1 MRPSRRRDGVI
12 VDLIARAITSSP
24 GTSLR
29 DSGAVRDHADSETEA
44 ARRERFRALAEGEL
58 SRLYGLARRLVGDD
72 AEDAVQE
79 SLLRAYRSFSQ
90 LAHQE
95 AGREWLTSI
104 LVNCCRDLWRARGRR
119 VEVVELDEVD
129 DFSLFRKIADE
140 DPFPYSDSVHLDFLH
155 QFGAEDVRAVLALL
169 PELYRVP
176 LVLVHMAGY
185 QVKEV
190 AYMLDVPLGTMLA
203 RLHRGRKAFERELW
217 SYAERHGLL
226 KEGAR
231 A

>member
-1 MRPSRRRDGVI
+1 M
-12 VDLIARAITSSP
+12 
-24 GTSLR
+24 
-29 DSGAVRDHADSETEA
+29 
-44 ARRERFRALAEGEL
+44 RERMAPSGDRATADRFRVLAEREL
-58 SRLYGLARRLVGDD
+58 SRLYALARRLVGDD
-72 AEDAVQE
+72 AEDVVQE
-79 SLLRAYRSFSQ
+79 TLLRAFRAFSR
-90 LAHQE
+90 LDDE
-95 AGREWLTSI
+95 AAASRWFTTI
-104 LVNCCRDLWRARGRR
+104 LVNCSRDYWRKRGRQ
-119 VEVVELDEVD
+119 VEEVELERAD

-140 DPFPYSDSVHLDFLH
+140 DPYPYSDSVHLDFLH
-155 QFGAEDVRAVLALL
+155 QFGTDDVRAVLAAL

-185 QVKEV
+185 HVKEV
-190 AYMLDVPLGTMLA
+190 AFMLDVPLGTMLA